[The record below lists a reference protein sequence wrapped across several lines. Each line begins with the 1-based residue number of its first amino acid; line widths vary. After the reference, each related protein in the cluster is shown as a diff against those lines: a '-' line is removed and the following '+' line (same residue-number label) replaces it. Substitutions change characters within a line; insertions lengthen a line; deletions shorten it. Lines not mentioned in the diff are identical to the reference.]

1 MGQTLKEILD
11 GALALPP
18 NSRAYVAEILLES
31 LDFEAD
37 FPLSDEWRREIERR
51 CREIDA
57 SAVDL
62 VPGDEVM
69 EALKARF
76 P

>member
-57 SAVDL
+57 GAVDP